1 MEMVELVCPAAEVR
15 ERRWERALGL
25 PTLEGRRAA
34 LLSNGKWNADA
45 LLGELAALLQRR
57 HGVEVSLRLTKQR
70 YNHEL
75 GPDAREEVLAAA
87 DFALVA
93 IGD

>member
-1 MEMVELVCPAAEVR
+1 MVELVSPAAEVPDR
-15 ERRWERALGL
+15 TGERVPGL

-45 LLGELAALLQRR
+45 LLAELAALLQRR
-57 HGVEVSLRLTKQR
+57 HGVAVSFRFTKRR

-75 GPDAREEVLAAA
+75 EPDTREEVLSVA